1 MITKSTGSFVNI
13 ELVNAKWK
21 EDLFP
26 VLCDTYHHNLVVEFD
41 EMLDELELTEH

>member
-13 ELVNAKWK
+13 ELVTAKWK

-41 EMLDELELTEH
+41 EMLSELELTKH